1 MTHSATP
8 RHARPVPD
16 QPLQPGARVLAG
28 LETAFTAPVPDA
40 PAGRHA
46 DADARAWER
55 AALQSVAA
63 RLGRAAA
70 ACLLARTLAGTP
82 LPRSVPARR
91 LALHLLDFVAT
102 AAADLDE
109 AHRLACELARTA
121 HRQCIHCG
129 APVARVPGSP
139 QQEHL
144 PASRRPAARTPAPD
158 CGHRPARPASGW
170 TARPSPG
177 AGSAQPHRGPD
188 Q

>member
-16 QPLQPGARVLAG
+16 QPLQPGARVLPG

-46 DADARAWER
+46 GADARAWER

-70 ACLLARTLAGTP
+70 GGLLARALAGTP

-102 AAADLDE
+102 VAADLDE

-144 PASRRPAARTPAPD
+144 PASRRPAA
-158 CGHRPARPASGW
+158 W

>member
-8 RHARPVPD
+8 RHARPVRD
-16 QPLQPGARVLAG
+16 QPLPPGAPRRPRPVPAQPLHPGARVLAG

-55 AALQSVAA
+55 AALQSGAARLGRAAADARAWEAAALQSVAA

-109 AHRLACELARTA
+109 AHRLACELART
-121 HRQCIHCG
+121 R
-129 APVARVPGSP
+129 
-139 QQEHL
+139 
-144 PASRRPAARTPAPD
+144 
-158 CGHRPARPASGW
+158 
-170 TARPSPG
+170 
-177 AGSAQPHRGPD
+177 
-188 Q
+188 